1 MTSSIRP
8 KTIALATIGALTT
21 GCLAYAIY
29 FDHKR
34 RTDPEFRKA
43 LKREARRIAKAE
55 KEEAEEN
62 AGRQQQTIRSLVS
75 SAQEEGFPS
84 SVEEKE
90 TYFMTA
96 VGRGETL
103 CTNESTHVEA
113 AFSFYKALKVYPQPG
128 DLITIYDKTV
138 PKPVLDILADMVA
151 FDGSLT
157 IGSDA
162 GTVDE

>member
-1 MTSSIRP
+1 MTSSVRP
-8 KTIALATIGALTT
+8 TTIALATVGALTT

-34 RTDPEFRKA
+34 RTNPEFRKA
-43 LKREARRIAKAE
+43 LKRESRRIAKAE

-62 AGRQQQTIRSLVS
+62 ADRQKQTIRSLVS

-90 TYFMTA
+90 AYFMTA
-96 VGRGETL
+96 VGRGESL
-103 CTNESTHVEA
+103 CQNESTHVEA

-151 FDGSLT
+151 FDGSLA